1 MDIVG
6 DCEGRRGDWVGM
18 AEEDGA
24 REGRKGDREG
34 GEVGPEVE
42 GERVGGKLEGHADVD
57 GT

>member
-42 GERVGGKLEGHADVD
+42 GERVGGS
-57 GT
+57 